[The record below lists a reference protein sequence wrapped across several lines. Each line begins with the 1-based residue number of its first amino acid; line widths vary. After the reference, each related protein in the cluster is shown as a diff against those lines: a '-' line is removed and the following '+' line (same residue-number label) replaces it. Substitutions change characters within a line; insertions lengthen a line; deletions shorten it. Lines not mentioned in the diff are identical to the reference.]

1 MMHKCHPGRCF
12 EKDTPVHA
20 QSCGKGFPF
29 PVTPVT
35 HFDEGIS
42 RVRYRRRG
50 PEHGKVV
57 PYNEYLLLKYDAH
70 INVVSTNI
78 AAASTPCHNRRPA
91 LLTPQEVVHQTA

>member
-12 EKDTPVHA
+12 EKDTPEHA
-20 QSCGKGFPF
+20 RVCGKGFPF

-35 HFDEGIS
+35 YFDEGIS

-70 INVVSTNI
+70 INVVSTNW
-78 AAASTPCHNRRPA
+78 AAASTPC
-91 LLTPQEVVHQTA
+91 Q